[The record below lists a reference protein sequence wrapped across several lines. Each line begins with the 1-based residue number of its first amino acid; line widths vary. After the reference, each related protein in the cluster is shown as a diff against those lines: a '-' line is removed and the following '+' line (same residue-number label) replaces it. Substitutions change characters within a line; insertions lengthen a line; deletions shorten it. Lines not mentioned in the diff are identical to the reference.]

1 MKTRRCD
8 VAGPASPVPVPGEQ
22 APLVTKSSAAPGGDV
37 ALLDAY
43 SRAVMRSADQAGPSV
58 VNIEVR
64 RRTGERM
71 GRGSGLIIMPE
82 GFVLTNSHVVNGAER
97 VEVTLADGRHPD
109 AHVVGADPAT
119 DLAAGRI

>member
-1 MKTRRCD
+1 MKTRRFD
-8 VAGPASPVPVPGEQ
+8 VAGPASPVPVSGEQ

-43 SRAVMRSADQAGPSV
+43 SRAVIRSADQVGRSV

-71 GRGSGLIIMPE
+71 GSGSGFIITPD
-82 GFVLTNSHVVNGAER
+82 GFVLTKSHVVSTNPSGGMMNR
-97 VEVTLADGRHPD
+97 S
-109 AHVVGADPAT
+109 
-119 DLAAGRI
+119 